1 MLNLGATSD
10 RTLPSRRIRL
20 SIAREGVVDEQIS
33 LEEDATSHSQ
43 RKRLGA
49 PWRGIIWPVKPE
61 SGDGVRPARGDKSSQ
76 RSG

>member
-33 LEEDATSHSQ
+33 LEEDTTSHF
-43 RKRLGA
+43 
-49 PWRGIIWPVKPE
+49 
-61 SGDGVRPARGDKSSQ
+61 PAQATGGTLARHHLASEA
-76 RSG
+76 